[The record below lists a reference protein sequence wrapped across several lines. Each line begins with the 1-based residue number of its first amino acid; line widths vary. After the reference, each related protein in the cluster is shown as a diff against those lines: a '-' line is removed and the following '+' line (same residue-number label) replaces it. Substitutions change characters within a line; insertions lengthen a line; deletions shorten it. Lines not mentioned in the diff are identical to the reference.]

1 MKIGVVLPG
10 TEDFGALPVWSEVR
24 DFAVAAESSGID
36 SLWVY
41 DHFYYDPEDG
51 SPIVG
56 QHEAWTLLSAV
67 AAVTDHAE
75 LGTLVLCS
83 TFRDP
88 GLVAKMAVTLDDVSG
103 GRLILGLGAGWH
115 DPEYDAYGFP
125 KDHRV
130 DRFEEAL
137 QVIVPLLDGGPV
149 TFEGKYHRT
158 SEASLVPAPSRRIPV
173 LIACE
178 GPRMLGLTARYADAW
193 NTAWYGAPDDAVRE
207 AFAAMDAAAAEQGR
221 RSQDVDKTVG
231 VTVRDPSFATED
243 SDEPALEG
251 PVEAIAEAFDEYEAL
266 GADHLICSLEPPT
279 RGTLELVVAARRL
292 HS

>member
-10 TEDFGALPVWSEVR
+10 SEDFGAIPEWPEIR
-24 DFAVAAESSGID
+24 DFAAAAEASGID

-67 AAVTDHAE
+67 AAVTDRAE
-75 LGTLVLCS
+75 LGALVLCS

-115 DPEYDAYGFP
+115 DPEYDAFGFP

-149 TFEGKYHRT
+149 TFGGKYHRT
-158 SEASLVPAPSRRIPV
+158 SEASIIPAPRRRIPV

-178 GPRMLGLTARYADAW
+178 GPRMLGLTARYAEAW
-193 NTAWYGAPDDAVRE
+193 NTAWYGVPDDALRE
-207 AFAAMDAAAAEQGR
+207 AFSAMDAAAAAEGR
-221 RSQDVDKTVG
+221 MPQEIAKTVG
-231 VTVRDPSFATED
+231 VTVRDPSSATAA

-279 RGTLELVVAARRL
+279 LGMLELVAAARRL
-292 HS
+292 RS